1 MLPGGVEVQRGRA
14 RRWLQSRLRRLEQAL
29 KDTRLSGLAPLV
41 SESTFIVSA
50 GLLLLLLL
58 LLVFGLARSRVSGGL
73 SGDSMQTPAT
83 VFLHWDACLEAV
95 PALDS
100 SDWGCVCGLPRQQA
114 GQQWDLRRGSALL
127 PSAVR
132 VHETLGKGPT
142 AYAQRN
148 FKENEEVAR
157 HDVFLISP
165 PPRGRAWTIPV
176 RLGGTTRAG
185 SENRH
190 ALHHDVVELHPAQ
203 YGLTVDCSGDSE
215 HEGGGGGPSGGETDL
230 HMFEGWVEF
239 VHHISES
246 EHESASVKVLAN
258 VVKDVSKYLVDDVSK
273 YAVND
278 RSKHPLLYRSW
289 HMCGTELIPD
299 RQTDRYT
306 PVHAH
311 GPQPYPRIGDLSEH
325 TCYACWHIL
334 VYATTGM
341 RRSFRG
347 GSGGAAGAS
356 IHHQDVCSPRYCPGD
371 RSVSNSSNVCITS

>member
-14 RRWLQSRLRRLEQAL
+14 RRWLQHRLRRLEQAL

-41 SESTFIVSA
+41 CESTFIVAA

-58 LLVFGLARSRVSGGL
+58 LLVFGLARSRVSGGR
-73 SGDSMQTPAT
+73 SGGSAQTPAT

-100 SDWGCVCGLPRQQA
+100 SDWGCVCGLPRRQA

-148 FKENEEVAR
+148 FKEDEEIAR
-157 HDVFLISP
+157 HDVFLIAP
-165 PPRGRAWTIPV
+165 PPRGRAWSIPV

-185 SENRH
+185 SDKRH
-190 ALHHDVVELHPAQ
+190 ALHHDVVKLHPAQ

-215 HEGGGGGPSGGETDL
+215 HEGGGGGPSGSEADL

-246 EHESASVKVLAN
+246 EHETASVKVLAY
-258 VVKDVSKYLVDDVSK
+258 V
-273 YAVND
+273 
-278 RSKHPLLYRSW
+278 
-289 HMCGTELIPD
+289 
-299 RQTDRYT
+299 RQTDRCT

-311 GPQPYPRIGDLSEH
+311 AGLFHAH
-325 TCYACWHIL
+325 THASGTYLNIHVYACLHIH

-347 GSGGAAGAS
+347 RSGGAAGAS

-371 RSVSNSSNVCITS
+371 RSVSKASNVCICLDVRYVSLLVQRAILPWYTCVRA